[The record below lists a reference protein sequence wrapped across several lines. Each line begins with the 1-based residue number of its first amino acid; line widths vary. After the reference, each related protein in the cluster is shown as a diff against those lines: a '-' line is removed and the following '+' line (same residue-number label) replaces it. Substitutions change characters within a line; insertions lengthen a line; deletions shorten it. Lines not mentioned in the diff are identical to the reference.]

1 MKLTKQNRK
10 RMVHHTIE
18 KGITIT
24 LITIALLAAIIC
36 LTILLGCSSSDNE
49 IDPDPGMT
57 QTGEI
62 KGTVKDENGNP
73 YPSTLVSLAKGIE
86 KNTRATNEEGAFTLV
101 TKDIGSYDVEMALP
115 LSTEAVSANPNKI
128 NVLGDQAATVD
139 FVIRPK
145 SLEAHLNFGDVQLL
159 EEIVDKDGNT
169 PTNANEPLFAKNIL
183 PH

>member
-1 MKLTKQNRK
+1 MKTNENHYY
-10 RMVHHTIE
+10 RMVFLAMQKLMVTAMCI
-18 KGITIT
+18 
-24 LITIALLAAIIC
+24 LIVVC
-36 LTILLGCSSSDNE
+36 CSNDV
-49 IDPDPGMT
+49 PDPQPA

-145 SLEAHLNFGDVQLL
+145 SLEAHLNFGD
-159 EEIVDKDGNT
+159 GNCG
-169 PTNANEPLFAKNIL
+169 
-183 PH
+183 